1 MTQKTGNLSDAERVI
16 SALLGV
22 GLSVLALRRGSVLSR
37 VAAGVAGTALLA
49 RAGAGHCAVK
59 AVMSGETSLREGL
72 SDQWQRLTRAA
83 AELRDPHTGSG
94 SDTAQS
100 RAVDQSVEDSFPAS
114 DPPASRIPDEPPVN
128 AEAKWAAAGGRR
140 S

>member
-1 MTQKTGNLSDAERVI
+1 MTQKTGNLSDAERII

-72 SDQWQRLTRAA
+72 SDQWQRLTGNA

-94 SDTAQS
+94 NDTARS

-114 DPPASRIPDEPPVN
+114 DPPASRLPDEPPVN